1 MTKETLRTLLP
12 VVLLLAVPIVGV
24 TVLLLMRDDP
34 RTPMVIPRPPVEA
47 PVYLVGIGDIPA
59 EEINGLVAH
68 YREKLDL
75 PITVLP
81 TIPVPA
87 EAFDQSR
94 QQVVA
99 EALIDTIG
107 RSQAAVQDPAAI
119 VIGLTSSD
127 MYIAAREWNY
137 AYSLRAGDRFA
148 VVSTARMGDG
158 WFVDEA
164 RRMQRIRKMVTKN
177 IGVLY
182 YRLPQSDDPG
192 SVMYRN
198 ILGPQ
203 DLDKASEDF

>member
-1 MTKETLRTLLP
+1 MTKETLRTLSP
-12 VVLLLAVPIVGV
+12 IVLLLAVPLVGV
-24 TVLLLMRDDP
+24 AVLLLTEDQPRD
-34 RTPMVIPRPPVEA
+34 TIVIPSPPVEA
-47 PVYLVGIGDIPA
+47 NVYFVGIGDIPT
-59 EEINGLVAH
+59 EEIDGLVAH
-68 YREKLDL
+68 YREKFDL

-81 TIPVPA
+81 TIPIPA
-87 EAFDQSR
+87 EAFDQTR
-94 QQVVA
+94 EQVVA
-99 EALIDTIG
+99 ETLIDAIG

-137 AYSLRAGDRFA
+137 AYSLRADDRFA

-158 WFVDEA
+158 LFVDEG